1 MQHLQEATRTEAV
14 NELVQRLAED
24 VRKTRGG
31 NPMSSKLRQTA
42 VGVLVGRPQVTLPSQ
57 REKVMFHQ
65 CQCLFTVRHQLLN
78 VTSTCQ
84 YFLGMHQHMHTGN
97 DVIPCRYVC

>member
-31 NPMSSKLRQTA
+31 NPMSVKLRQTA
-42 VGVLVGRPQVTLPSQ
+42 VGVLVGRPQVTLPTQ
-57 REKVMFHQ
+57 REKV
-65 CQCLFTVRHQLLN
+65 TA
-78 VTSTCQ
+78 
-84 YFLGMHQHMHTGN
+84 
-97 DVIPCRYVC
+97 